1 MSAGLDR
8 ETLEMIMEAF
18 RDFAEENLPED
29 LLLDLDHKDE
39 FPHALVNKDLSRSI
53 VFVGFNDDNFSSNE
67 EKEIFNSLRV
77 PLMAL

>member
-18 RDFAEENLPED
+18 RDFAEEKLPED

-39 FPHALVNKDLSRSI
+39 FPHALVSEMCGAECAQRH
-53 VFVGFNDDNFSSNE
+53 VEMPSSD
-67 EKEIFNSLRV
+67 S
-77 PLMAL
+77 